1 MKSRYEYHTMKKTGE
16 SMNNGLRLEFD
27 SANRPPIF
35 SCLYHT
41 FKILL
46 YRPMLT
52 RRRNMPEDEPTP
64 VHSYLV
70 HCVTSATS
78 IIAIFN
84 LFVRNFSTDFCVL
97 SLSYTLYIAA
107 TIYLLQV
114 QAFPDDQQALQRLDF
129 CIRNLNEVKKY
140 CPSTFYGTLLLPT
153 PYYSEG

>member
-1 MKSRYEYHTMKKTGE
+1 MMMKRGAFIIMI
-16 SMNNGLRLEFD
+16 LRPEFE
-27 SANRPPIF
+27 SANRLAIYF

-52 RRRNMPEDEPTP
+52 RRRNMLGDERTP
-64 VHSYLV
+64 VHNYLV

-84 LFVRNFSTDFCVL
+84 LYVRNFSTGFCVL

-114 QAFPDDQQALQRLDF
+114 QAFPDDQQALHRLDF
-129 CIRNLNEVKKY
+129 CIRSLHDVKKY
-140 CPSTFYGTLLLPT
+140 CPSKIYRAMSFFLCP
-153 PYYSEG
+153 SC

>member
-1 MKSRYEYHTMKKTGE
+1 MKGPRF
-16 SMNNGLRLEFD
+16 EFD
-27 SANRPPIF
+27 RANIRFASF

-41 FKILL
+41 YKILL

-52 RRRNMPEDEPTP
+52 RRRNNSEGDSAP

-84 LFVRNFSTDFCVL
+84 LFVRNFSSNYCVM
-97 SLSYTLYIAA
+97 SLSYTVYIAA

-129 CIRNLNEVKKY
+129 CIQSLNELKKP
-140 CPSTFYGTLLLPT
+140 CPSKFKPDPSYFT
-153 PYYSEG
+153 